1 MNHTMKREVSGG
13 MKGVATIVGLLATL
27 MLAGQALAAK
37 QPPPAPVDINK
48 AGVEELMSLPG
59 VGPAKAQAI
68 MAYRQVTPFAS
79 TDDLANVKGIGQ
91 KMLAKIA
98 PFVKVNGGSGAKAP
112 GTAEKAAH

>member
-1 MNHTMKREVSGG
+1 MMNRTGSRMKS
-13 MKGVATIVGLLATL
+13 VATIVGLLATL
-27 MLAGQALAAK
+27 LMAGQAMAAK
-37 QPPPAPVDINK
+37 QLPASPIDINK

-68 MAYRQVTPFAS
+68 VAYRDATPFAS

-91 KMLAKIA
+91 KMLAKLA
-98 PFVKVNGGSGAKAP
+98 PYVTVSGSAQVKAP

>member
-1 MNHTMKREVSGG
+1 MNSMRKEDVRKG
-13 MKGVATIVGLLATL
+13 MKSIAMAMGLLATL
-27 MLAGQALAAK
+27 VLAGQAMAAK
-37 QPPPAPVDINK
+37 QPPSGAVDINK

-68 MAYRQVTPFAS
+68 VAYRQATPFAS

-98 PFVKVNGGSGAKAP
+98 PYVTVDGNSGAKAP
-112 GTAEKAAH
+112 GTAEKAAR